1 MAIYTYDPSVVYLSS
16 GIPTF
21 YISTASESAKVSLYR
36 SENCIFE
43 TRMYA
48 QKNRLTVRD
57 LRQVIEQ
64 DMRDNYLT
72 FAAYTLYT
80 DDDTVVSKFNVLYCC
95 MKFTGDNK
103 QFLVN
108 RFLTTSTSKQMA
120 RVKDELY
127 FFVRKEEGVIA
138 PRQFVT
144 YKDATGNILLH
155 DKQFST
161 RPGASGYGGVFC
173 VEVKPNDYASLGTVL
188 SITTMVGSRSFTH
201 FYIEQQPSL
210 KLFYANIFNVPEQ
223 VHLIGVTSRKTEVE
237 RSEAVIHRTT
247 SFYDQT
253 TTELREFESAPMS
266 KPTADMIG
274 EIVSSHMVNI
284 IDQDYEDWDDLPT
297 ILITD
302 SSVELKDAKGELNT
316 VKLTFR
322 YEDDSPHL
330 PLFTEPEQ
338 PFNNVYSLPYL

>member
-21 YISTASESAKVSLYR
+21 YISTASESAIVSLYR
-36 SENCIFE
+36 SDNCIFE

-48 QKNRLTVRD
+48 QNYRLTVRD

-72 FAAYTLYT
+72 LAAYTLYT
-80 DDDTVVSKFNVLYCC
+80 DDDTVVSMFNVLYCC
-95 MKFTGDNK
+95 MKFTGVEK
-103 QFLVN
+103 QFLLS
-108 RFLTTSTSKQMA
+108 RFLTTSTSKQMS
-120 RVKDELY
+120 RVKDEL
-127 FFVRKEEGVIA
+127 FFFARKDEGVLF

-144 YKDATGNILLH
+144 YKDASGNILLH
-155 DKQFST
+155 DKEFEGMDSAT
-161 RPGASGYGGVFC
+161 GHGSIINVIVNPA
-173 VEVKPNDYASLGTVL
+173 DYAYLGTVL
-188 SITTMVGSRSFTH
+188 SITTILGTRSFTH

-223 VHLIGVTSRKTEVE
+223 VHLIGMTTRKTEVE

-253 TTELREFESAPMS
+253 TTELREFESAPMP
-266 KPTADMIG
+266 KAAADMVG
-274 EIVSSHMVNI
+274 EIVASHMVNI

-302 SSVELKDAKGELNT
+302 SSVEVSDAKGELNT
-316 VKLTFR
+316 VKLTYR